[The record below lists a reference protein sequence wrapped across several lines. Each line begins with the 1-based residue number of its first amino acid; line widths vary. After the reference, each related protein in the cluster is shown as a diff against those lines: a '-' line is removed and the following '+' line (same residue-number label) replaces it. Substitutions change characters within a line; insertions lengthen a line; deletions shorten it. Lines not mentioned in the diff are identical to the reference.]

1 MEIKHLGTETIITD
15 RLKLRKFKNGD
26 EVAMYKNY
34 VTDPNVT
41 EYVTWNPHKDIEET
55 RGFVN
60 RWVDS
65 YNEMVY
71 RWAICLKDTDEV
83 IGSIDI
89 VRAMFGYTTVETGY
103 VLSREYWNKGIMTEA
118 LKAVIEYMK
127 RVGVHRI
134 QAKHVVENIGSGRV
148 MEKAGMTKEGVMRES
163 AYKNGEFQDLAIWA
177 IIV

>member
-1 MEIKHLGTETIITD
+1 MNIKHLGSETIYTE
-15 RLKLRKFKNGD
+15 RLILRKFKEGD
-26 EVAMYKNY
+26 ENAMYKNY
-34 VTDPNVT
+34 VRDPEVT
-41 EYVTWNPHKDIEET
+41 KYVTWEVHKDMNET
-55 RGFVN
+55 RDLVN
-60 RWVDS
+60 RWINS

-89 VRAMFGYTTVETGY
+89 VRPMFGYVTVETGY
-103 VLSREYWNKGIMTEA
+103 VLAREYWNKGVMTEA
-118 LKAVIEYMK
+118 LAAVIEHMK
-127 RVGVHRI
+127 KVGVHRI

-148 MEKAGMTKEGVMRES
+148 MEKAGMQKEGVLREA